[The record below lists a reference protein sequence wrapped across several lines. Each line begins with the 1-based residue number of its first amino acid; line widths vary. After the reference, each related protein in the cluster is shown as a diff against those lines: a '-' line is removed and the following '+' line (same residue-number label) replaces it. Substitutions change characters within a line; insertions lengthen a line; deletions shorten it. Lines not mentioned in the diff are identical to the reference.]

1 MMEDTALTDLFGD
14 EVQAA
19 KKAAKLTEY
28 QQDRL
33 TESLRV
39 LLDSPHGKEFLWWL
53 LGQTHVFQ
61 SSFTG
66 NSATYFLEGER
77 SIGLK
82 VYNQLMLA
90 EPSALQELI
99 DYRRKR
105 EE

>member
-1 MMEDTALTDLFGD
+1 MDDAALGDLFGD

-19 KKAAKLTEY
+19 KKVARLSED
-28 QQDRL
+28 QQNRL
-33 TESLRV
+33 TMAVRSL
-39 LLDSPHGKEFLWWL
+39 LGTEQGKEFLWWL

-77 SIGLK
+77 NVGLK
-82 VYNQLMLA
+82 VYNQLMA
-90 EPSALQELI
+90 ADPRALQELI
-99 DYRRKR
+99 DYRRSR

>member
-1 MMEDTALTDLFGD
+1 MEDMAIIDLFGD
-14 EVQAA
+14 EAQAA
-19 KKAAKLTEY
+19 KKAAKLTEH

-39 LLDSPHGKEFLWWL
+39 LLDSPDGKEFLWWL

-82 VYNQLMLA
+82 VYNQLMVA
-90 EPSALQELI
+90 DPHALQELI
-99 DYRRKR
+99 DYRRSR

>member
-33 TESLRV
+33 TAAFKA
-39 LLDSPHGKEFLWWL
+39 LLQTQEGMTVFWWL
-53 LGQTHVFQ
+53 LGRTHVFQ

-66 NSATYFLEGER
+66 NSSTFFLEGER
-77 SIGLK
+77 NVGLQI
-82 VYNQLMLA
+82 YNQLMA
-90 EPSALQELI
+90 ADPYALQKLI
-99 DYRRKR
+99 DHRKKR